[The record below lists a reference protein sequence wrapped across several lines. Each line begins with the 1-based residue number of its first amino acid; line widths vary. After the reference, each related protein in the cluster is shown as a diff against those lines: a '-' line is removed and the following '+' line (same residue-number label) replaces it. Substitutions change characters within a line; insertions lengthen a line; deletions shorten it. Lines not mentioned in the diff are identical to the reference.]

1 MALTISNNGAVQAAS
16 YHLGKAQQGFQT
28 SLKRLSSGKKI
39 LGPND
44 DPGTLSVAMKVK
56 ASINRLTGAQNNIR
70 NAIGFLEVQDGLLE
84 TAGRIVMRMSEL
96 KGYASQD
103 PLKSD
108 SDIASY
114 NNEFKDLQ
122 VQLYQISQMD
132 FNGASLFALYRTD
145 PNNPGETDDA
155 EAIFGADKQHTLYD
169 HTFDIY
175 TSSEGSEGTKVSI
188 HKALLLSALTLKQ
201 DRSVTNGRVLNAG
214 DTTAV
219 LNATNGAD
227 TTNPENND
235 LGTWS
240 RANSSTSTTGN
251 ATQHPSGYTLASYN
265 DTTPA
270 NTVNSEYLTLAVT
283 DTSKA
288 LDLSQVSAGVFEKA
302 IENVVY
308 LRAQSGGGMTRLNF
322 ALDSIASQE
331 TNMRSAL
338 GRIEDVDIAAESAN
352 LARYSILMQASAAM
366 AVQANIQNEV
376 ALMLLR

>member
-240 RANSSTSTTGN
+240 RANSSTGTTGN

>member
-96 KGYASQD
+96 KGYATQD

-108 SDIASY
+108 SDVASY

-145 PNNPGETDDA
+145 PNNPGETDNTT
-155 EAIFGADKQHTLYD
+155 EAVFGAHKQNVLFD

-188 HKALLLSALTLKQ
+188 HKSMLLSALTMKQ
-201 DRSVTNGRVLNAG
+201 GGDLAGIDESGNAIAAANFASWVTAEG
-214 DTTAV
+214 
-219 LNATNGAD
+219 TN
-227 TTNPENND
+227 NPK
-235 LGTWS
+235 
-240 RANSSTSTTGN
+240 TGN
-251 ATQHPSGYTLASYN
+251 AAQSPTN
-265 DTTPA
+265 DDD
-270 NTVNSEYLTLAVT
+270 YITLAVK
-283 DTSKA
+283 DTSNA
-288 LDLSQVSAGVFEKA
+288 LNLDQVSAGVFESA
-302 IENVVY
+302 IENVVF
-308 LRAQSGGGMTRLNF
+308 LRAQTGGGMTRLNF

-338 GRIEDVDIAAESAN
+338 GRIEDVDIAMESAN

-366 AVQANIQNEV
+366 AVQANLQNDV